1 MSKSIKGIL
10 DGKEVNIY
18 FWNSNNL
25 SLLPKFGE
33 MLPRRKLS
41 SLSKIIKD
49 VFREN
54 FRKNHGAKEGGAADL
69 FLKDY
74 FATNVIVK
82 VTKAVKYENGD
93 VYILRWMNEIID

>member
-18 FWNSNNL
+18 FWDSNNL
-25 SLLPKFGE
+25 HLLPKFGE

-41 SLSKIIKD
+41 SLSKIVKD
-49 VFREN
+49 VFREE
-54 FRKNHGAKEGGAADL
+54 FRKKRGAKEGGVADL
-69 FLKDY
+69 FLKDF